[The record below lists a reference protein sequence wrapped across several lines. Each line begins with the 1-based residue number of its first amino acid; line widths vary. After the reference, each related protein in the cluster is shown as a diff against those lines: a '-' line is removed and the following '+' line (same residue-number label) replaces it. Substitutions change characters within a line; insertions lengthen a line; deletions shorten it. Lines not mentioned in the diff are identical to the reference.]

1 MQSSREITLDLVR
14 VTESAALMSSR
25 LLGRGDK
32 NAVDQAAVDAMRG
45 MLDYINMRGKV
56 VIGEGEK
63 DEAPMLY
70 IGEEVGN
77 WEEGTPELDIAVDPV
92 DGTRL
97 VAYGRPNAISVI
109 AAAERGKIAY
119 IPTFYSLKLA
129 VGPELKGKLDINA
142 PIRENIRVAAAI
154 LGKDISE
161 FTVVILDR
169 ERHREIIEKVR
180 SLGAR
185 IKLIS
190 DGDIAGVIATAMPE
204 SFVDM
209 YIGIGGTPEGI
220 LAAAALRTTGGE
232 IQMKMWPIDEEEKE
246 KLVKEG
252 WDVEKVY
259 FTEDLVGGENVI
271 FAATGV
277 TNGEFLRGVK
287 YGKHKAITESIVMR
301 SKSRTIRKITA
312 YHDLRYKTIPLKSEG
327 EIKLVKIDE
336 A

>member
-1 MQSSREITLDLVR
+1 MISDREITLELVR
-14 VTESAALMSSR
+14 VTESAAIMASR

-45 MLDYINMRGKV
+45 MLDYIDIKGVV

-70 IGEEVGN
+70 IGEKVGT
-77 WEEGTPELDIAVDPV
+77 WKEDAPEMDIAVDPV

-119 IPTFYSLKLA
+119 IPTFYSIKLA
-129 VGPELKGKLDINA
+129 VGPELRGKLDINA
-142 PIRENIRVAAAI
+142 PVRENIRVAAAI
-154 LGKDISE
+154 LGKDVSE

-169 ERHREIIEKVR
+169 ERHRKIIEEVR

-190 DGDIAGVIATAMPE
+190 DGDIAGVIATAMPD
-204 SFVDM
+204 SYVDM

-220 LAAAALRTTGGE
+220 LAAAALRSLGGE
-232 IQMKMWPIDEEEKE
+232 IQMKMWPRDEEERK
-246 KLVKEG
+246 KLEEEG
-252 WDVEKVY
+252 WDVDRVY
-259 FTEDLVGGENVI
+259 FTEDLVGGENII
-271 FAATGV
+271 FAATGI
-277 TNGEFLRGVK
+277 TDGEFLRGVK
-287 YGKHKAITESIVMR
+287 YGKHRAITESIVMR
-301 SKSRTIRKITA
+301 SKTRTVRRIIA

-327 EIKLVKIDE
+327 EVKLVRLE
-336 A
+336 

>member
-1 MQSSREITLDLVR
+1 MSSSREITLDLVR
-14 VTESAALMSSR
+14 VTEAAALMSSR

-45 MLDYINMRGKV
+45 MLDYINMKGKV

-77 WEEGTPELDIAVDPV
+77 WGENAPELDIAVDPV

-109 AAAERGKIAY
+109 AAAEKGKIAY

-129 VGPELKGKLDINA
+129 AGPELKGKLDINA

-154 LGKDISE
+154 LGKEISE

-190 DGDIAGVIATAMPE
+190 DGDIAGVIAAAMPE

-232 IQMKMWPIDEEEKE
+232 IQMKMWPTSEDERKNLE
-246 KLVKEG
+246 KEG
-252 WDVEKVY
+252 WDLEKVY
-259 FTEDLVGGENVI
+259 FTEDLVGGEEVI

-277 TNGEFLRGVK
+277 TNGEFLNGVK

-301 SKSRTIRKITA
+301 SKTRTIRKIIT

-327 EIKLVKIDE
+327 EVKLVRIDY
-336 A
+336 